1 MDIRLVVLTLLFVA
15 VSGYPHGRHC
25 PVSRYI
31 TVSPNDINLLKQ
43 LQSESEKNITSN
55 AMRCYRRM
63 LKHKPSVCDLTPS
76 DRLIL
81 TLERVSLTVDV
92 LEDMSTSALPDP
104 VSQSLMV
111 FLKLRDDL
119 MICKETPEYSDPA
132 SQQLKPWLHHLQHFK
147 EVASPECVQDA
158 VLLSL
163 VSLRVEDVSCW
174 ALRNPS
180 VET

>member
-1 MDIRLVVLTLLFVA
+1 MDIRLVVLTVLFVA

-31 TVSPNDINLLKQ
+31 TVSPTDIKLLKQ
-43 LQSESEKNITSN
+43 LQSESEKNMTINS
-55 AMRCYRRM
+55 MRCHRRM
-63 LKHKPSVCDLTPS
+63 LKRKPFVCDLKPS

-92 LEDMSTSALPDP
+92 LANMSTSALPDP

-119 MICKETPEYSDPA
+119 MICKKTPVYSELA
-132 SQQLKPWLHHLQHFK
+132 SKRLRKWLRYLQRFK
-147 EVASPECVQDA
+147 EAASPECVQDA

-163 VSLRVEDVSCW
+163 ISLRVEDVSCW
-174 ALRNPS
+174 ALNNPS
-180 VET
+180 FKS